1 MTSLQSSPFNQC
13 LIDPTVE
20 VNVKFILQQ
29 NSIKNYLLHCTKTII
44 LKSSVII
51 TEKDKIDHN
60 GCQSQYRF
68 VYLYDLVPYKCKIPG
83 RYE

>member
-51 TEKDKIDHN
+51 TEKDKIDHIN
-60 GCQSQYRF
+60 RF